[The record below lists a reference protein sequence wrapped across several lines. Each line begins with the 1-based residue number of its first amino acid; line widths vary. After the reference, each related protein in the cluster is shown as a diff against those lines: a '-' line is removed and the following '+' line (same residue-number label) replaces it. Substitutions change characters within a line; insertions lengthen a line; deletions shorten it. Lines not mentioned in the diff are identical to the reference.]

1 MRMLL
6 LITSLSW
13 NITDYHIVFVS
24 LKFPQGGVIRET
36 MLTPEV
42 QAYLKVLIPSYHL
55 SLLRILS
62 GSFVAP
68 TTLQEETAKLVT
80 CGSPCVPVMCSDDK
94 PVAKIDTQVDAQV
107 FQVILL
113 ESFSRSLNIF
123 RTSIVSV
130 KAVIEMGSLL
140 PQGDT
145 FFCCYDTTS

>member
-1 MRMLL
+1 
-6 LITSLSW
+6 
-13 NITDYHIVFVS
+13 
-24 LKFPQGGVIRET
+24 
-36 MLTPEV
+36 
-42 QAYLKVLIPSYHL
+42 
-55 SLLRILS
+55 
-62 GSFVAP
+62 
-68 TTLQEETAKLVT
+68 
-80 CGSPCVPVMCSDDK
+80 MCSDDK